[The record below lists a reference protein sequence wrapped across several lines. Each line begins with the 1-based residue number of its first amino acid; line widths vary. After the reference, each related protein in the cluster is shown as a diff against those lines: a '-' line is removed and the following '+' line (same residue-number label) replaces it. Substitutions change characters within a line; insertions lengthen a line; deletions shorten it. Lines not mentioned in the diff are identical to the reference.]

1 MPQMWDPNDFINFLA
16 SGADFSDIRGKVVG
30 RDEFESC
37 GRDILVDTCFTM
49 DTGMYETAVCV
60 NDDPLVVVEEYNTQ
74 GEAEKGHEKWVETC
88 SKRSFTL
95 DSVQIPEIR
104 IYE

>member
-1 MPQMWDPNDFINFLA
+1 MWNPYDFISFLA
-16 SGADFSDIRGKVVG
+16 SGAAPSDIRGKVVG

-49 DTGMYETAVCV
+49 DTGMYETAIRV
-60 NDDPLVVVEEYNTQ
+60 NNDPIIIVEEYNTKE
-74 GEAEKGHEKWVETC
+74 EAEKGHEKWVETC
-88 SKRSFTL
+88 SKKSFTL